1 MFVDIHPVNSLLKM
15 LPSPMK
21 IGVFLIKVG
30 CILGPILVFK
40 AANVYVNI
48 HPVNSLLKMAFC

>member
-1 MFVDIHPVNSLLKM
+1 
-15 LPSPMK
+15 MK